1 MGIDETPMLINQEV
15 KGQLAKL
22 LATENLTIEH
32 RKVTTAYFDVEKRI
46 LCLPIWK
53 SASNTVYDLLVGHEV
68 GHALFT
74 PADELN
80 GANRSFVNVL
90 EDARIERM
98 MKVKYPGLRNTFFKG
113 YQELWND
120 GFFGVSDGDIEKLS
134 LIDRMNLF
142 FKGNSSI
149 LFDSEE
155 QVWVDRAA
163 TTKTF
168 QDVLDLAREMMDR
181 AEQKDQEKV
190 DETEVPEMPFNG
202 EKDSDGE
209 YDVSNGQKSS
219 EEGQEGKGGKGR
231 PDLGEDE
238 TDFDDGFENEGLDYD
253 TMTTGEIGGG
263 KNLGVNFPE
272 EIVKETECITEEALA
287 ESIET
292 LVDEDSREWVYLSL
306 PKIKDINKV
315 IIDNKTIQEDL
326 IQHFDDEYTRF
337 EFKKNDYYDEGY
349 QKRYIEEK
357 KQAIDFAK
365 DHYLKFKKSTGKT
378 VNYLLKQ
385 FEMKKSADQYKR
397 QATSKTGVINTQSLY
412 KYKLTD
418 DIFKKIT
425 VVPDGKN
432 HGLVMF
438 LDWSGS
444 MSQCLLDTLKQ
455 TYNLVWFC
463 KKANIPFRVYGFQ
476 SGYHSTY
483 RYGSYLHE
491 GFDHQENQLAVGD
504 DFRLLEFL
512 SSRQNNRSLES
523 SMKALYLQVF
533 SMNNYNIKG
542 CEKYGLGGTPL
553 AEAIYCAKTI
563 VAQMKTQEKVQKV
576 NVVCLTDGEAN
587 PMNYTRRHE
596 YDDRLC
602 SRNIC
607 SSSHVF
613 VLRDKATGYQKRIN
627 GSPYLTTKEIVS
639 YMRSITDYN
648 WIGIRLCSKGEVN
661 RVIRNLTE
669 NYEDIQTYDKQWKKE
684 KFISIIDNAGFNE
697 AFYMPD
703 RSNGSDSDELE
714 VKQKGV
720 EATRAELNR
729 AFKKHMSSKM
739 QNKTILNR
747 FIAQIA

>member
-32 RKVTTAYFDVEKRI
+32 RKVSTAYFDVEKRI

-80 GANRSFVNVL
+80 DAPRAFVNVL

-120 GFFGVSDGDIEKLS
+120 GFFGVSDGDIEQLS
-134 LIDRMNLF
+134 LIDRINLF
-142 FKGNSSI
+142 FKGNASI
-149 LFDSEE
+149 EFEPSE
-155 QVWVDRAA
+155 QVYVDRAA
-163 TTKTF
+163 VTKTF
-168 QDVLDLAREMMDR
+168 KDVLELARDMMDR
-181 AEQKDQEKV
+181 AEQKDQEN
-190 DETEVPEMPFNG
+190 EEITPPEIPFNG
-202 EKDSDGE
+202 EKDLDGE
-209 YDVSNGQKSS
+209 YELGEKQSVPAGQG
-219 EEGQEGKGGKGR
+219 EEGEGGKGR
-231 PDLGEDE
+231 PDLGEDD
-238 TDFDDGFENEGLDYD
+238 TSFDDEFEDEGLDYD
-253 TMTTGEIGGG
+253 TGVVGGG
-263 KNLGVNFPE
+263 TKLETEF
-272 EIVKETECITEEALA
+272 KETQCVTDEALA

-292 LVDEDSREWVYLSL
+292 LVDEDSREWVYLTM
-306 PKIKDINKV
+306 PKIKDLNTIV
-315 IIDNKTIQEDL
+315 IDNKKIREDL
-326 IQHFDDEYTRF
+326 EKHFEDEYAKVADPTMENSDWRQF
-337 EFKKNDYYDEGY
+337 QVKEQRDAIENGRRHY
-349 QKRYIEEK
+349 QT
-357 KQAIDFAK
+357 
-365 DHYLKFKKSTGKT
+365 FKKSTGKT

-412 KYKLTD
+412 KYKLTE

-425 VVPDGKN
+425 VIPDGKN

-476 SGYHSTY
+476 SGYHNSY
-483 RYGSYLHE
+483 RYGSGLHE
-491 GFDHQENQLAVGD
+491 GIEHKANQLAIGD

-512 SSRQNNRSLES
+512 SSRQNNRSLEA
-523 SMKALYLQVF
+523 SMKILYLQVF
-533 SMNNYNIKG
+533 AMNNYNIKANQP
-542 CEKYGLGGTPL
+542 YGLGGTPL

-563 VAQMKTQEKVQKV
+563 VAQMRAQEKVQKV

-587 PMNYTRRHE
+587 PMNYTAESEHFEELRQ
-596 YDDRLC
+596 
-602 SRNIC
+602 RNIC
-607 SSSHVF
+607 SGSQVF
-613 VLRDKATGYQKRIN
+613 VLRDKSTGYQKRLN

-648 WIGIRLCSKGEVN
+648 WIGIRLCSKSELN
-661 RVIRNLTE
+661 RVIRNFTE
-669 NYEDIQTYDKQWKKE
+669 NYEDVQKYDKQWRKE
-684 KFISIIDNAGFNE
+684 KFISIKDDAGFTE
-697 AFYMPD
+697 AFFMPD
-703 RSNGSDSDELE
+703 RNNGSDSDELE
-714 VKQKGV
+714 IKQKGV

-739 QNKTILNR
+739 QNKTILNK
-747 FIAQIA
+747 FIEQIA

>member
-32 RKVTTAYFDVEKRI
+32 RKVSTAYFDVEKRI

-80 GANRSFVNVL
+80 GADRSFVNVL

-120 GFFGVSDGDIEKLS
+120 GFFGVSDGDIDQLS
-134 LIDRMNLF
+134 LIDRINLF
-142 FKGNSSI
+142 FKGNASI
-149 LFDSEE
+149 EFEPSE
-155 QVWVDRAA
+155 QVYVDRAA
-163 TTKTF
+163 VTKTF
-168 QDVLDLAREMMDR
+168 KDVLELARDMMDR
-181 AEQKDQEKV
+181 AEQKDQES
-190 DETEVPEMPFNG
+190 EEITPPEIPFNG
-202 EKDSDGE
+202 EKDLDGE
-209 YDVSNGQKSS
+209 YELGEKQSVPAGQ
-219 EEGQEGKGGKGR
+219 EEGEDGEGGKGR
-231 PDLGEDE
+231 PDLGEDD
-238 TDFDDGFENEGLDYD
+238 TDFEDGYEDEGLDYD
-253 TMTTGEIGGG
+253 TGVVGGG
-263 KNLGVNFPE
+263 TKLETEFR
-272 EIVKETECITEEALA
+272 ETECVTDEALA

-292 LVDEDSREWVYLSL
+292 LVDEDSREWVYLTM
-306 PKIKDINKV
+306 PKIKDLNTIV
-315 IIDNKTIQEDL
+315 IDNKKIREDL
-326 IQHFDDEYTRF
+326 EKHFEEEYAKVADPTMENSDWRQF
-337 EFKKNDYYDEGY
+337 QVKEQRDAIENGRRHY
-349 QKRYIEEK
+349 QT
-357 KQAIDFAK
+357 
-365 DHYLKFKKSTGKT
+365 FKKSTGKT

-412 KYKLTD
+412 KYKLTE

-425 VVPDGKN
+425 VIPDGKN

-476 SGYHSTY
+476 SGYHNSY
-483 RYGSYLHE
+483 RYGSGLHE
-491 GFDHQENQLAVGD
+491 GIEHKANQLAIGD

-512 SSRQNNRSLES
+512 SSRQNNRSLEA
-523 SMKALYLQVF
+523 SMKILYLQVYA
-533 SMNNYNIKG
+533 MNNYNIKANQP
-542 CEKYGLGGTPL
+542 YGLGGTPL

-563 VAQMKTQEKVQKV
+563 VAQMKAQEKVQKV

-587 PMNYTRRHE
+587 PMNYTAESEHFEELRQ
-596 YDDRLC
+596 
-602 SRNIC
+602 RNIC
-607 SSSHVF
+607 SGSHVF
-613 VLRDKATGYQKRIN
+613 VLRDKATGYQKRLN
-627 GSPYLTTKEIVS
+627 GSPYQTTKEIVS

-648 WIGIRLCSKGEVN
+648 WIGIRLCSKSELN
-661 RVIRNLTE
+661 RVVRNFTE
-669 NYEDIQTYDKQWKKE
+669 NYEDVQKYDKQWRKE
-684 KFISIIDNAGFNE
+684 KFISIKDDAGFTE
-697 AFYMPD
+697 AFFMPD
-703 RSNGSDSDELE
+703 RTNGSDSDELE
-714 VKQKGV
+714 IKQKGV

-739 QNKTILNR
+739 QNKTILNK
-747 FIAQIA
+747 FIEQIA

>member
-74 PADELN
+74 PADKLN
-80 GANRSFVNVL
+80 GADRSFVNVL

-120 GFFGVSDGDIEKLS
+120 GFFGVSDDDIEQLS

-142 FKGNSSI
+142 FKGNSS
-149 LFDSEE
+149 LDFDSEE

-190 DETEVPEMPFNG
+190 DETEVPEIPFNG
-202 EKDSDGE
+202 EKDGDGE
-209 YDVSNGQKSS
+209 YELGEKQPAPKGQGEDGDSQGS
-219 EEGQEGKGGKGR
+219 
-231 PDLGEDE
+231 PDRREDE
-238 TDFDDGFENEGLDYD
+238 TDFDDDYEDEGLDYD
-253 TMTTGEIGGG
+253 TQTTGEQIGGG
-263 KNLGVNFPE
+263 TTLGTDFTT
-272 EIVKETECITEEALA
+272 VKETECVTEEALA

-315 IIDNKTIQEDL
+315 IIGHKKIQEDL
-326 IQHFDDEYTRF
+326 IQHFDDEYNKDLNPTENSDWRQHQIK
-337 EFKKNDYYDEGY
+337 E
-349 QKRYIEEK
+349 QKA
-357 KQAIDFAK
+357 AIDFSK

-412 KYKLTD
+412 KYKLTE

-425 VVPDGKN
+425 VIPDGKN

-476 SGYHSTY
+476 SGYHSSY
-483 RYGSYLHE
+483 RFGSYLHE
-491 GFDHQENQLAVGD
+491 GFEHQEHQLAVGD

-523 SMKALYLQVF
+523 SMKALYMQVF

-563 VAQMKTQEKVQKV
+563 VAQMKAQEKVQKV

-587 PMNYTRRHE
+587 PMNYTTRQSWDE
-596 YDDRLC
+596 DDDRLR
-602 SRNIC
+602 SRNVC

-613 VLRDKATGYQKRIN
+613 VLRDKATGYQKRLN

-648 WIGIRLCSKGEVN
+648 WIGIRLCSKSEVN
-661 RVIRNLTE
+661 RVIRNITD
-669 NYEDIQTYDKQWKKE
+669 NFDDIQKYDKLWKKE
-684 KFISIIDNAGFNE
+684 KFISIVDDAGFNE
-697 AFYMPD
+697 AFFMPD
-703 RSNGSDSDELE
+703 RNNGSDSEELE
-714 VKQKGV
+714 IKQKGV

>member
-74 PADELN
+74 PADKLN
-80 GANRSFVNVL
+80 GADRSFVNVL

-120 GFFGVSDGDIEKLS
+120 GFFGVSDDDIEQLS

-142 FKGNSSI
+142 FKGNSS
-149 LFDSEE
+149 LDFDSEE

-168 QDVLDLAREMMDR
+168 QDVLDLARDMMDR

-190 DETEVPEMPFNG
+190 DETELPEIPFNG
-202 EKDSDGE
+202 EKNGDGE
-209 YDVSNGQKSS
+209 Y
-219 EEGQEGKGGKGR
+219 E
-231 PDLGEDE
+231 LGEKQPAPKGQGEDGDSQGSPDRREDE
-238 TDFDDGFENEGLDYD
+238 IDFDDDYEDEGLDYD
-253 TMTTGEIGGG
+253 TQTTGEQIGGG
-263 KNLGVNFPE
+263 TTLGTDFTT
-272 EIVKETECITEEALA
+272 VKETECVTEEALA
-287 ESIET
+287 ESIES

-315 IIDNKTIQEDL
+315 IIGHKKIQEDL
-326 IQHFDDEYTRF
+326 IQHFDDEYNKDLDPTENSDWRQHQIK
-337 EFKKNDYYDEGY
+337 E
-349 QKRYIEEK
+349 QKA
-357 KQAIDFAK
+357 AIDFSK

-412 KYKLTD
+412 KYKLTE

-425 VVPDGKN
+425 VIPDGKN

-476 SGYHSTY
+476 SGYHSSY
-483 RYGSYLHE
+483 RFGSYLHE
-491 GFDHQENQLAVGD
+491 GFEHQEHQLAVGD

-523 SMKALYLQVF
+523 SMKALYMQVF

-563 VAQMKTQEKVQKV
+563 VAQMKAQEKVQKV

-587 PMNYTRRHE
+587 PMNYTTRQSWDE
-596 YDDRLC
+596 DDDRLR
-602 SRNIC
+602 SRNVC

-613 VLRDKATGYQKRIN
+613 VLRDKATGYQKRLN

-648 WIGIRLCSKGEVN
+648 WIGIRLCSKSEVN
-661 RVIRNLTE
+661 RVIRNITD
-669 NYEDIQTYDKQWKKE
+669 NFDDIQKYDKLWKKE
-684 KFISIIDNAGFNE
+684 KFISIVDDAGFNE
-697 AFYMPD
+697 AFFMPD
-703 RSNGSDSDELE
+703 RNNGSDSEELE
-714 VKQKGV
+714 IKQKGV

>member
-1 MGIDETPMLINQEV
+1 MLINQEV

-74 PADELN
+74 PADKLN
-80 GANRSFVNVL
+80 GADRSFVNVL

-120 GFFGVSDGDIEKLS
+120 GFFGVSDDDIEQLS

-142 FKGNSSI
+142 FKGNSS
-149 LFDSEE
+149 LDFDSEE

-168 QDVLDLAREMMDR
+168 QDVLDLARDMMDR

-190 DETEVPEMPFNG
+190 DETELPEIPFNG
-202 EKDSDGE
+202 EKDGDGE
-209 YDVSNGQKSS
+209 YELGEKQPAPKGQGEDGDSQGS
-219 EEGQEGKGGKGR
+219 
-231 PDLGEDE
+231 PDRREDE
-238 TDFDDGFENEGLDYD
+238 TDFDDDYEDEGLDYD
-253 TMTTGEIGGG
+253 TQTTGEQIGGG
-263 KNLGVNFPE
+263 TTLGTDFTT
-272 EIVKETECITEEALA
+272 VKETECVTEEALA

-315 IIDNKTIQEDL
+315 IIGHKKIQEDL
-326 IQHFDDEYTRF
+326 IQHFDDEYNKDLDPTENSDWRQHQIK
-337 EFKKNDYYDEGY
+337 E
-349 QKRYIEEK
+349 QKA
-357 KQAIDFAK
+357 AIDFSK

-412 KYKLTD
+412 KYKLTE

-425 VVPDGKN
+425 VIPDGKN

-476 SGYHSTY
+476 SGYHSSY
-483 RYGSYLHE
+483 RFGSYLHE
-491 GFDHQENQLAVGD
+491 GFEHQEHQLAVGD

-523 SMKALYLQVF
+523 SMKALYMQVF

-542 CEKYGLGGTPL
+542 CEQYGLGGTPL

-563 VAQMKTQEKVQKV
+563 VAQMKAQEKVQKV

-587 PMNYTRRHE
+587 PMNYTTRQSWDE
-596 YDDRLC
+596 DDDRLR
-602 SRNIC
+602 SRNVC

-613 VLRDKATGYQKRIN
+613 VLRDKATGYQKRLN

-648 WIGIRLCSKGEVN
+648 WIGIRLCSKSEVN
-661 RVIRNLTE
+661 RVIRNITD
-669 NYEDIQTYDKQWKKE
+669 NFDDIQKYDKLWKKE
-684 KFISIIDNAGFNE
+684 KFISIVDDAGFNE
-697 AFYMPD
+697 AFFMPD
-703 RSNGSDSDELE
+703 RNNGSDSEELE
-714 VKQKGV
+714 IKQKGV

>member
-80 GANRSFVNVL
+80 GADRSFVNVL

-120 GFFGVSDGDIEKLS
+120 GFFGVSDDDIEQLS

-142 FKGNSSI
+142 FKGNSS
-149 LFDSEE
+149 LDFDSEE

-168 QDVLDLAREMMDR
+168 QDVLDLARDMMDR

-190 DETEVPEMPFNG
+190 DETELPEIPFNG
-202 EKDSDGE
+202 EKDGDGE
-209 YDVSNGQKSS
+209 Y
-219 EEGQEGKGGKGR
+219 E
-231 PDLGEDE
+231 LGEKQPAPKGQGEDGDSQGSPDRREDE
-238 TDFDDGFENEGLDYD
+238 IDFDDDYEDEGLDYD
-253 TMTTGEIGGG
+253 TQTTGEQIGGG
-263 KNLGVNFPE
+263 TTLGTDFTT
-272 EIVKETECITEEALA
+272 VKETECVTEEALA

-315 IIDNKTIQEDL
+315 IIGHKKIQEDL
-326 IQHFDDEYTRF
+326 IQHFDDEYNKDLDPTENSDWRQHQIK
-337 EFKKNDYYDEGY
+337 E
-349 QKRYIEEK
+349 QKA
-357 KQAIDFAK
+357 AIDFSK

-412 KYKLTD
+412 KYKLTE

-425 VVPDGKN
+425 VIPDGKN

-476 SGYHSTY
+476 SGYHSSY
-483 RYGSYLHE
+483 RFGSYLHE
-491 GFDHQENQLAVGD
+491 GFEHQEHQLAVGD

-523 SMKALYLQVF
+523 SMKALYMQVF

-563 VAQMKTQEKVQKV
+563 VAQMKAQEKVQKV

-587 PMNYTRRHE
+587 PMNYTTRQSWDE
-596 YDDRLC
+596 DDDRLR
-602 SRNIC
+602 SRNVC
-607 SSSHVF
+607 GSSHVF
-613 VLRDKATGYQKRIN
+613 VLRDKATGYQKRLN

-648 WIGIRLCSKGEVN
+648 WIGIRLCSKSEVN
-661 RVIRNLTE
+661 RVIRNITD
-669 NYEDIQTYDKQWKKE
+669 NFDDIQKYDKLWKKE
-684 KFISIIDNAGFNE
+684 KFISIVDDAGFNE
-697 AFYMPD
+697 AFFMPD
-703 RSNGSDSDELE
+703 RNNGSDSEELE
-714 VKQKGV
+714 IKQKGV

>member
-74 PADELN
+74 PADKLN
-80 GANRSFVNVL
+80 GADRSFVNVL

-120 GFFGVSDGDIEKLS
+120 GFFGVSDDDIEQLS

-142 FKGNSSI
+142 FKGNSS
-149 LFDSEE
+149 LDFDSEE

-168 QDVLDLAREMMDR
+168 QDVLDLARDMMDR

-190 DETEVPEMPFNG
+190 DETELPEIPFNG
-202 EKDSDGE
+202 EKDGDGE
-209 YDVSNGQKSS
+209 YELGEKQPAPKG
-219 EEGQEGKGGKGR
+219 EGEDGDSQGR
-231 PDLGEDE
+231 PDRGEDE
-238 TDFDDGFENEGLDYD
+238 TDFDDDYEDEGLDYD
-253 TMTTGEIGGG
+253 TQTTGEQIGGG
-263 KNLGVNFPE
+263 TNLGTDFTT
-272 EIVKETECITEEALA
+272 VKETECVTEEALA

-315 IIDNKTIQEDL
+315 IIGHKKIQEDL
-326 IQHFDDEYTRF
+326 IQHFDYEYNKDLDPTENSDWRQHQIK
-337 EFKKNDYYDEGY
+337 E
-349 QKRYIEEK
+349 QRA
-357 KQAIDFAK
+357 AIDFSK

-412 KYKLTD
+412 KYKLTE

-425 VVPDGKN
+425 VIPDGKN

-476 SGYHSTY
+476 SGYHSSY
-483 RYGSYLHE
+483 RFGSYLHE
-491 GFDHQENQLAVGD
+491 GFEHQEHQLAVGD

-523 SMKALYLQVF
+523 SMKALYMQVF

-563 VAQMKTQEKVQKV
+563 VAQMKAQEKVQKV

-587 PMNYTRRHE
+587 PMNYTTRQSWDDD
-596 YDDRLC
+596 DDRLR
-602 SRNIC
+602 SRNVC

-613 VLRDKATGYQKRIN
+613 VLRDKATGYQKRLN

-648 WIGIRLCSKGEVN
+648 WIGIRLCSKSEVN
-661 RVIRNLTE
+661 RVIRNITD
-669 NYEDIQTYDKQWKKE
+669 NFDDIQKYDKLWKKE
-684 KFISIIDNAGFNE
+684 KFISIVDDAGFNE
-697 AFYMPD
+697 AFFMPD
-703 RSNGSDSDELE
+703 RNNGSDSEELE
-714 VKQKGV
+714 IKQKGV

>member
-32 RKVTTAYFDVEKRI
+32 RKVSTAYFDVEKRI

-80 GANRSFVNVL
+80 GADRSFVNVL

-120 GFFGVSDGDIEKLS
+120 GFFGVSDGDIEQLS
-134 LIDRMNLF
+134 LIDRINLF
-142 FKGNSSI
+142 FKGNASI
-149 LFDSEE
+149 EFEPSE
-155 QVWVDRAA
+155 QVYVDRAA
-163 TTKTF
+163 VTKTF
-168 QDVLDLAREMMDR
+168 KDVLELARDMMDR
-181 AEQKDQEKV
+181 AEQKDQES
-190 DETEVPEMPFNG
+190 EEITPPEIPFNG
-202 EKDSDGE
+202 EKDLDGE
-209 YDVSNGQKSS
+209 YELGEKQSVPAGQ
-219 EEGQEGKGGKGR
+219 EEGEDGEGGKGR
-231 PDLGEDE
+231 PDLGEDD
-238 TDFDDGFENEGLDYD
+238 TDFEDGYEDEGLDYD
-253 TMTTGEIGGG
+253 TGVVGGG
-263 KNLGVNFPE
+263 TKLETEF
-272 EIVKETECITEEALA
+272 KETQCVTDEALA

-292 LVDEDSREWVYLSL
+292 LVDEDSREWVYLTM
-306 PKIKDINKV
+306 PKIKDLNTIV
-315 IIDNKTIQEDL
+315 IDNKKIREDL
-326 IQHFDDEYTRF
+326 EKHFEEEYAKVADPTMENSDWRQF
-337 EFKKNDYYDEGY
+337 QVKEQRDAIENGRRHY
-349 QKRYIEEK
+349 QT
-357 KQAIDFAK
+357 
-365 DHYLKFKKSTGKT
+365 FKKSTGKT

-412 KYKLTD
+412 KYKLTE

-425 VVPDGKN
+425 VIPDGKN

-476 SGYHSTY
+476 SGYHNSY
-483 RYGSYLHE
+483 RYGSGLHE
-491 GFDHQENQLAVGD
+491 GIEHKANQLAIGD

-512 SSRQNNRSLES
+512 SSRQNNRSLEA
-523 SMKALYLQVF
+523 SMKILYLQVYA
-533 SMNNYNIKG
+533 MNNYNIKANQP
-542 CEKYGLGGTPL
+542 YGLGGTPL

-563 VAQMKTQEKVQKV
+563 VAQMKAQEKVQKV

-587 PMNYTRRHE
+587 PMNYTAESEHFEELRQ
-596 YDDRLC
+596 
-602 SRNIC
+602 RNIC
-607 SSSHVF
+607 SGSHVF
-613 VLRDKATGYQKRIN
+613 VLRDKATGYQKRLN
-627 GSPYLTTKEIVS
+627 GSPYQTTKEIVS

-648 WIGIRLCSKGEVN
+648 WIGIRLCSKSELN
-661 RVIRNLTE
+661 RVVRNFTE
-669 NYEDIQTYDKQWKKE
+669 NYEDVQKYDKQWRKE
-684 KFISIIDNAGFNE
+684 KFISIKDDAGFTE
-697 AFYMPD
+697 AFFMPD
-703 RSNGSDSDELE
+703 RTNGSDSDELE
-714 VKQKGV
+714 IKQKGV

-739 QNKTILNR
+739 QNKTILNK
-747 FIAQIA
+747 FIEQIA

>member
-74 PADELN
+74 PADKLN
-80 GANRSFVNVL
+80 GADRSFVNVL

-120 GFFGVSDGDIEKLS
+120 GFFGVSDDDIEQLS

-142 FKGNSSI
+142 FKGNSS
-149 LFDSEE
+149 LDFDSEE

-168 QDVLDLAREMMDR
+168 QDVLDLARDMMDR

-190 DETEVPEMPFNG
+190 DETELPEIPFNG
-202 EKDSDGE
+202 EKDGDGE
-209 YDVSNGQKSS
+209 YELGEKQPAPKGQGEDGDSQGS
-219 EEGQEGKGGKGR
+219 
-231 PDLGEDE
+231 PDRREDE
-238 TDFDDGFENEGLDYD
+238 TDFDDDYEDEGLDYD
-253 TMTTGEIGGG
+253 TQTTGEQIGGG
-263 KNLGVNFPE
+263 TTLGTDFTT
-272 EIVKETECITEEALA
+272 VKETECVTEEALA

-315 IIDNKTIQEDL
+315 IIGHKKIQEDL
-326 IQHFDDEYTRF
+326 IQHFDDEYNKDLDPTENSDWRQHQIK
-337 EFKKNDYYDEGY
+337 E
-349 QKRYIEEK
+349 QKA
-357 KQAIDFAK
+357 AIDFSK

-412 KYKLTD
+412 KYKLTE

-425 VVPDGKN
+425 VIPDGKN

-476 SGYHSTY
+476 SGYHSSY
-483 RYGSYLHE
+483 RFGSYLHE
-491 GFDHQENQLAVGD
+491 GFEHQEHQLAVGD

-523 SMKALYLQVF
+523 SMKALYMQVF

-542 CEKYGLGGTPL
+542 CEQYGLGGTPL

-563 VAQMKTQEKVQKV
+563 VAQMKAQEKVQKV

-587 PMNYTRRHE
+587 PMNYTTRQSWDE
-596 YDDRLC
+596 DDDRLR
-602 SRNIC
+602 SRNVC

-613 VLRDKATGYQKRIN
+613 VLRDKATGYQKRLN

-648 WIGIRLCSKGEVN
+648 WIGIRLCSKSEVN
-661 RVIRNLTE
+661 RVIRNITD
-669 NYEDIQTYDKQWKKE
+669 NFDDIQKYDKLWKKE
-684 KFISIIDNAGFNE
+684 KFISIVDDAGFNE
-697 AFYMPD
+697 AFFMPD
-703 RSNGSDSDELE
+703 RNNGSDSEELE
-714 VKQKGV
+714 IKQKGV

>member
-32 RKVTTAYFDVEKRI
+32 RKVSTAYFDVEKRI

-80 GANRSFVNVL
+80 GADRSFVNVL

-120 GFFGVSDGDIEKLS
+120 GFFGVSDGDIEQLS
-134 LIDRMNLF
+134 LIDRINLF
-142 FKGNSSI
+142 FKGNASI
-149 LFDSEE
+149 EFEPSE
-155 QVWVDRAA
+155 QVYVDRAA
-163 TTKTF
+163 VTKTF
-168 QDVLDLAREMMDR
+168 KDVLELARDMMDR
-181 AEQKDQEKV
+181 AEQKDQES
-190 DETEVPEMPFNG
+190 EEITPPEIPFNG
-202 EKDSDGE
+202 EKDLDGE
-209 YDVSNGQKSS
+209 YELGEKQSVPAGQ
-219 EEGQEGKGGKGR
+219 EEGEDGEGGKGR
-231 PDLGEDE
+231 PDLGEDD
-238 TDFDDGFENEGLDYD
+238 TDFEDGYEDEGLDYD
-253 TMTTGEIGGG
+253 TGVVGGG
-263 KNLGVNFPE
+263 TKLETEF
-272 EIVKETECITEEALA
+272 KETQCVTDEALA

-292 LVDEDSREWVYLSL
+292 LVDEDSREWVYLTM
-306 PKIKDINKV
+306 PKIKDLNTIV
-315 IIDNKTIQEDL
+315 IDNKKIREDL
-326 IQHFDDEYTRF
+326 EKHFEEEYAKVADPTMENSDWRQF
-337 EFKKNDYYDEGY
+337 QVKEQRDAIENGRRHY
-349 QKRYIEEK
+349 QT
-357 KQAIDFAK
+357 
-365 DHYLKFKKSTGKT
+365 FKKSTGKT

-412 KYKLTD
+412 KYKLTE

-425 VVPDGKN
+425 VIPDGKN

-476 SGYHSTY
+476 SGYHNSY
-483 RYGSYLHE
+483 RYGSGLHE
-491 GFDHQENQLAVGD
+491 GIEHKANQLAIGD

-512 SSRQNNRSLES
+512 SSRQNNRSLEA
-523 SMKALYLQVF
+523 SMKILYLQVYA
-533 SMNNYNIKG
+533 MNNYNIKANQP
-542 CEKYGLGGTPL
+542 YGLGGTPL

-563 VAQMKTQEKVQKV
+563 VAQMKAQEKVQKV

-587 PMNYTRRHE
+587 PMNYTAESEHFEELRQ
-596 YDDRLC
+596 
-602 SRNIC
+602 RNIC
-607 SSSHVF
+607 SGSHVF
-613 VLRDKATGYQKRIN
+613 VLRDKATGYQKRLN
-627 GSPYLTTKEIVS
+627 GSPYQTTKEIVS

-648 WIGIRLCSKGEVN
+648 WIGIRLCSKSELN
-661 RVIRNLTE
+661 RVVRNFTE
-669 NYEDIQTYDKQWKKE
+669 NYEDIQKYDKQWRKE
-684 KFISIIDNAGFNE
+684 KFISIKDDAGFTE
-697 AFYMPD
+697 AFFMPD
-703 RSNGSDSDELE
+703 RTNGSDSDELE
-714 VKQKGV
+714 IKQKGV

-739 QNKTILNR
+739 QNKTILNK
-747 FIAQIA
+747 FIEQIA

>member
-74 PADELN
+74 PADKLN
-80 GANRSFVNVL
+80 GADRSFVNVL

-120 GFFGVSDGDIEKLS
+120 GFFGVSDDDIEQLS

-142 FKGNSSI
+142 FKGNSS
-149 LFDSEE
+149 LDFDSEE

-168 QDVLDLAREMMDR
+168 QDVLDLARDMMDR

-190 DETEVPEMPFNG
+190 DETELPEIPFNG
-202 EKDSDGE
+202 EKDGDGE
-209 YDVSNGQKSS
+209 Y
-219 EEGQEGKGGKGR
+219 E
-231 PDLGEDE
+231 LGEKQPAPKGQGEDGDSQGSPDRREDE
-238 TDFDDGFENEGLDYD
+238 IDFDDDYEDEGLDYD
-253 TMTTGEIGGG
+253 TQTTGEQIGGG
-263 KNLGVNFPE
+263 TTLGTDFTT
-272 EIVKETECITEEALA
+272 VKETECVTEEALA
-287 ESIET
+287 ESIES

-315 IIDNKTIQEDL
+315 IVGHKKIQEDL
-326 IQHFDDEYTRF
+326 IQHFDDEYNKDLDPTENSDWRQHQIK
-337 EFKKNDYYDEGY
+337 E
-349 QKRYIEEK
+349 QKA
-357 KQAIDFAK
+357 AIDFSK

-412 KYKLTD
+412 KYKLTE

-425 VVPDGKN
+425 VIPDGKN

-476 SGYHSTY
+476 SGYHSSY
-483 RYGSYLHE
+483 RFGSYLHE
-491 GFDHQENQLAVGD
+491 GFEHQEHQLAVGD

-523 SMKALYLQVF
+523 SMKALYMQVF

-563 VAQMKTQEKVQKV
+563 VAQMKAQEKVQKV

-587 PMNYTRRHE
+587 PMNYTTRQSWDE
-596 YDDRLC
+596 DDDRLR
-602 SRNIC
+602 SRNVC
-607 SSSHVF
+607 GSSHVF
-613 VLRDKATGYQKRIN
+613 VLRDKATGYQKRLN

-648 WIGIRLCSKGEVN
+648 WIGIRLCSKSEVN
-661 RVIRNLTE
+661 RVIRNITD
-669 NYEDIQTYDKQWKKE
+669 NFDDIQKYDKLWKKE
-684 KFISIIDNAGFNE
+684 KFISIVDDAGFNE
-697 AFYMPD
+697 AFFMPD
-703 RSNGSDSDELE
+703 RNNGSDSEELE
-714 VKQKGV
+714 IKQKGV

>member
-80 GANRSFVNVL
+80 DAPRAFVNVL

-98 MKVKYPGLRNTFFKG
+98 MKLKYPGLRNTFFKG
-113 YQELWND
+113 YKELWND
-120 GFFGVSDGDIEKLS
+120 GFFGVSDDDIEKLS
-134 LIDRMNLF
+134 LIDRINLF
-142 FKGNSSI
+142 FKGNSTI
-149 LFDSEE
+149 DFDSDE
-155 QVWVDRAA
+155 QVYVDRAA
-163 TTKTF
+163 VTKTF

-181 AEQKDQEKV
+181 AEEKDQEKI
-190 DETEVPEMPFNG
+190 DETEVPEIPFNG
-202 EKDSDGE
+202 EKDGDGE
-209 YDVSNGQKSS
+209 YELGQKQPAPAGQG
-219 EEGQEGKGGKGR
+219 EEGEGEKGQGR
-231 PDLGEDE
+231 PDLGEDD
-238 TDFDDGFENEGLDYD
+238 TDFDDEFEDEGLDYD
-253 TMTTGEIGGG
+253 TGVVGGG
-263 KNLGVNFPE
+263 TNLETEFR
-272 EIVKETECITEEALA
+272 ETECVTDEALA

-292 LVDEDSREWVYLSL
+292 LVDEDSREWVYLTM
-306 PKIKDINKV
+306 PKITNIDKL
-315 IIDNKTIQEDL
+315 IIDNKKIREDL
-326 IQHFDDEYTRF
+326 EKHFDDEYAKELDPSENSDWRQ
-337 EFKKNDYYDEGY
+337 Y
-349 QKRYIEEK
+349 QIKEQK
-357 KQAIDFAK
+357 DAIDTGRR
-365 DHYLKFKKSTGKT
+365 HYQTFKKSTGKT

-412 KYKLTD
+412 KYKLTE

-425 VVPDGKN
+425 VIPDGKN

-476 SGYHSTY
+476 SGYHNSY
-483 RYGSYLHE
+483 RYGSGLHE
-491 GFDHQENQLAVGD
+491 GIEHKANQLAIGD

-512 SSRQNNRSLES
+512 SSRQNNRSLEA
-523 SMKALYLQVF
+523 SMKILYLQVF
-533 SMNNYNIKG
+533 AMNNYNIKANQP
-542 CEKYGLGGTPL
+542 YGLGGTPL

-563 VAQMKTQEKVQKV
+563 VAQMRAQEKVQKV

-587 PMNYTRRHE
+587 PMNYTAESEHFEELRQ
-596 YDDRLC
+596 
-602 SRNIC
+602 RNIC
-607 SSSHVF
+607 SGSQVF
-613 VLRDKATGYQKRIN
+613 VLRDKSTGYQKRLN

-648 WIGIRLCSKGEVN
+648 WIGIRLCSKSELN
-661 RVIRNLTE
+661 RVVRNLCE
-669 NYEDIQTYDKQWKKE
+669 NYEDLQKFDKQWRKE
-684 KFISIIDNAGFNE
+684 KFISIKDDAGFTE
-697 AFYMPD
+697 AFFMPD
-703 RSNGSDSDELE
+703 RNNGSDNEELE
-714 VKQKGV
+714 IKQKGV

-739 QNKTILNR
+739 QNKTILNK

>member
-74 PADELN
+74 PADKLN
-80 GANRSFVNVL
+80 GADRSFVNVL

-120 GFFGVSDGDIEKLS
+120 GFFGVSDDDIEQLS

-142 FKGNSSI
+142 FKGNSS
-149 LFDSEE
+149 LDFDSEE

-168 QDVLDLAREMMDR
+168 QDVLDLARDMMDR

-190 DETEVPEMPFNG
+190 DETELPEIPFNG
-202 EKDSDGE
+202 EKDGDGE
-209 YDVSNGQKSS
+209 YELGEKQPAPKGQGEDGDSQGS
-219 EEGQEGKGGKGR
+219 
-231 PDLGEDE
+231 PDRREDE
-238 TDFDDGFENEGLDYD
+238 TDFDDDYEDEGLDYD
-253 TMTTGEIGGG
+253 TQTTGEQIGGG
-263 KNLGVNFPE
+263 TTLGTDFTT
-272 EIVKETECITEEALA
+272 VKETECVTEEALA

-315 IIDNKTIQEDL
+315 IIGHKKIQEDL
-326 IQHFDDEYTRF
+326 IQHFDDEYNKDLDTTENSDWRQHQIK
-337 EFKKNDYYDEGY
+337 E
-349 QKRYIEEK
+349 QKA
-357 KQAIDFAK
+357 AIDFSK

-412 KYKLTD
+412 KYKLTE

-425 VVPDGKN
+425 VIPDGKN

-476 SGYHSTY
+476 SGYHSSY
-483 RYGSYLHE
+483 RFGSYLHE
-491 GFDHQENQLAVGD
+491 GFEHQEHQLAVGD

-523 SMKALYLQVF
+523 SMKALYMQVF

-563 VAQMKTQEKVQKV
+563 VAQMKAQEKVQKV

-587 PMNYTRRHE
+587 PMNYTTRQSWDE
-596 YDDRLC
+596 DDDRLR
-602 SRNIC
+602 SRNVC

-613 VLRDKATGYQKRIN
+613 VLRDKATGYQKRLN

-648 WIGIRLCSKGEVN
+648 WIGIRLCSKSEVN
-661 RVIRNLTE
+661 RVIRNITD
-669 NYEDIQTYDKQWKKE
+669 NFDDIQKYDKLWKKE
-684 KFISIIDNAGFNE
+684 KFISIVDDAGFNE
-697 AFYMPD
+697 AFFMPD
-703 RSNGSDSDELE
+703 RNNGSDSEELE
-714 VKQKGV
+714 IKQKGV

>member
-74 PADELN
+74 PADKLN
-80 GANRSFVNVL
+80 GADRSFVNVL

-120 GFFGVSDGDIEKLS
+120 GFFGVSDGDIEQLS

-142 FKGNSSI
+142 FKGNSS
-149 LFDSEE
+149 LDFDSEE

-168 QDVLDLAREMMDR
+168 QDVLDLARDMMDR

-190 DETEVPEMPFNG
+190 DETELPEIPFNG
-202 EKDSDGE
+202 EKDGDGE
-209 YDVSNGQKSS
+209 YELGEKQPAPKGQGEDGDSQGS
-219 EEGQEGKGGKGR
+219 
-231 PDLGEDE
+231 PDRREDE
-238 TDFDDGFENEGLDYD
+238 TDFDDDYEDEGLDYD
-253 TMTTGEIGGG
+253 TQTTGEQIGGG
-263 KNLGVNFPE
+263 TTLGTDFTT
-272 EIVKETECITEEALA
+272 VKETECVTEEALA
-287 ESIET
+287 ESIES

-315 IIDNKTIQEDL
+315 IIGHKKIQEDL
-326 IQHFDDEYTRF
+326 IQHFDDEYNKDLDPTENSDWRQHQIK
-337 EFKKNDYYDEGY
+337 E
-349 QKRYIEEK
+349 QKA
-357 KQAIDFAK
+357 AIDFSK

-412 KYKLTD
+412 KYKLTE

-425 VVPDGKN
+425 VIPDGKN

-476 SGYHSTY
+476 SGYHSSY
-483 RYGSYLHE
+483 RFGSYLHE
-491 GFDHQENQLAVGD
+491 GFEHQEHQLAVGD

-523 SMKALYLQVF
+523 SMKALYMQVF

-563 VAQMKTQEKVQKV
+563 VAQMKAQEKVQKV

-587 PMNYTRRHE
+587 PMNYTTRQSWDE
-596 YDDRLC
+596 DDDRLR
-602 SRNIC
+602 SRNVC

-613 VLRDKATGYQKRIN
+613 VLRDKATGYQKRLN

-648 WIGIRLCSKGEVN
+648 WIGIRLCSKSEVN
-661 RVIRNLTE
+661 RVIRNITD
-669 NYEDIQTYDKQWKKE
+669 NFDDIQKYDKLWKKE
-684 KFISIIDNAGFNE
+684 KFISIVDDAGFNE
-697 AFYMPD
+697 AFFMPD
-703 RSNGSDSDELE
+703 RNNGSDSEELE
-714 VKQKGV
+714 IKQKGV

>member
-74 PADELN
+74 PADKLN
-80 GANRSFVNVL
+80 GADRSFVNVL

-120 GFFGVSDGDIEKLS
+120 GFFGVSDDDIEQLS

-142 FKGNSSI
+142 FKGNSS
-149 LFDSEE
+149 LDFDSEE

-168 QDVLDLAREMMDR
+168 QDVLDLARDMMDR

-190 DETEVPEMPFNG
+190 DETELPEIPFNG
-202 EKDSDGE
+202 EKDGDGE
-209 YDVSNGQKSS
+209 YELGEKQPAPKGQGEDGDSQGS
-219 EEGQEGKGGKGR
+219 
-231 PDLGEDE
+231 PDRREDE
-238 TDFDDGFENEGLDYD
+238 TDFDDDYEDEGLDYD
-253 TMTTGEIGGG
+253 TQTTGEQIGGG
-263 KNLGVNFPE
+263 TTLGTDFTT
-272 EIVKETECITEEALA
+272 VKETECVTEEALA

-315 IIDNKTIQEDL
+315 IIGHKKIQEDL
-326 IQHFDDEYTRF
+326 IQHFDDEYNKDLDPTENSDWRQHQIK
-337 EFKKNDYYDEGY
+337 E
-349 QKRYIEEK
+349 QKA
-357 KQAIDFAK
+357 AIDFSK

-412 KYKLTD
+412 KYKLTE

-425 VVPDGKN
+425 VIPDGKN

-476 SGYHSTY
+476 SGYHSSY
-483 RYGSYLHE
+483 RFGSYLHE
-491 GFDHQENQLAVGD
+491 GFEHQEHQLAVGD

-523 SMKALYLQVF
+523 SMKALYMQVF

-563 VAQMKTQEKVQKV
+563 VAQMKAQEKVQKV

-587 PMNYTRRHE
+587 PMNYTTRQSWDE
-596 YDDRLC
+596 DDDRLR
-602 SRNIC
+602 SRNVC

-613 VLRDKATGYQKRIN
+613 VLRDKATGYQKRLN

-648 WIGIRLCSKGEVN
+648 WIGIRLCSKSEVN
-661 RVIRNLTE
+661 RVIRNITD
-669 NYEDIQTYDKQWKKE
+669 NFDDIQKYDKLWKKE
-684 KFISIIDNAGFNE
+684 KFISIVDDAGFNE
-697 AFYMPD
+697 AFFMPD
-703 RSNGSDSDELE
+703 RNNGSDSEELE
-714 VKQKGV
+714 IKQKGV

>member
-74 PADELN
+74 PADKLN
-80 GANRSFVNVL
+80 GADRSFVNVL

-120 GFFGVSDGDIEKLS
+120 GFFGVSDDDIEQLS

-142 FKGNSSI
+142 FKGNSS
-149 LFDSEE
+149 LDFDSEE

-168 QDVLDLAREMMDR
+168 QDVLDLARDMMDR

-190 DETEVPEMPFNG
+190 DETELPEIPFNG
-202 EKDSDGE
+202 EKDGDGE
-209 YDVSNGQKSS
+209 Y
-219 EEGQEGKGGKGR
+219 E
-231 PDLGEDE
+231 LGEKQPAPKGQGEDGDSQGSPDRREDE
-238 TDFDDGFENEGLDYD
+238 IDFDDDYEDEGLDYD
-253 TMTTGEIGGG
+253 TQTTGEQIGGG
-263 KNLGVNFPE
+263 TTLGTDFTT
-272 EIVKETECITEEALA
+272 VKETECVTEEALA
-287 ESIET
+287 ESIES

-315 IIDNKTIQEDL
+315 IIGHKKIQEDL
-326 IQHFDDEYTRF
+326 IQHFDDEYNKDLDPTENSDWRQHQIK
-337 EFKKNDYYDEGY
+337 E
-349 QKRYIEEK
+349 QKA
-357 KQAIDFAK
+357 AIDFSK

-412 KYKLTD
+412 KYKLTE

-425 VVPDGKN
+425 VIPDGKN

-476 SGYHSTY
+476 SGYHSSY
-483 RYGSYLHE
+483 RFGSYLHE
-491 GFDHQENQLAVGD
+491 GFEHQEHQLAVGD

-523 SMKALYLQVF
+523 SMKALYMQVF

-563 VAQMKTQEKVQKV
+563 VAQMKAQEKVQKV

-587 PMNYTRRHE
+587 PMNYTTRQSWDE
-596 YDDRLC
+596 DDDRLR
-602 SRNIC
+602 SRNVC
-607 SSSHVF
+607 GSSHVF
-613 VLRDKATGYQKRIN
+613 VLRDKATGYQKRLN

-648 WIGIRLCSKGEVN
+648 WIGIRLCSKSEVN
-661 RVIRNLTE
+661 RVIRNITD
-669 NYEDIQTYDKQWKKE
+669 NFDDIQKYDKLWKKE
-684 KFISIIDNAGFNE
+684 KFISIVDDAGFNE
-697 AFYMPD
+697 AFFMPD
-703 RSNGSDSDELE
+703 RNNGSDSEELE
-714 VKQKGV
+714 IKQKGV

>member
-32 RKVTTAYFDVEKRI
+32 RKVSTAYFDVEKRI

-80 GANRSFVNVL
+80 DAPRAFVNVL

-120 GFFGVSDGDIEKLS
+120 GFFGVSDGDIEQLS
-134 LIDRMNLF
+134 LIDRINLF
-142 FKGNSSI
+142 FKGNASI
-149 LFDSEE
+149 EFEPSE
-155 QVWVDRAA
+155 QVYVDRAA
-163 TTKTF
+163 VTKTF
-168 QDVLDLAREMMDR
+168 KDVLELARDMMDR
-181 AEQKDQEKV
+181 AEQKDQESE
-190 DETEVPEMPFNG
+190 ETTPPEIPFNG
-202 EKDSDGE
+202 EKDLDGE
-209 YDVSNGQKSS
+209 YELGEKQSVPAGQG
-219 EEGQEGKGGKGR
+219 EEGEGEKGKGR
-231 PDLGEDE
+231 PDLGEDD
-238 TDFDDGFENEGLDYD
+238 TDFDDEFEDEGLDYD
-253 TMTTGEIGGG
+253 TGVVGGG
-263 KNLGVNFPE
+263 TKLETEF
-272 EIVKETECITEEALA
+272 KETQCVTDEALA

-292 LVDEDSREWVYLSL
+292 LVDEDSREWVYLTM
-306 PKIKDINKV
+306 PKIKDLNTIV
-315 IIDNKTIQEDL
+315 IDNKKIREDL
-326 IQHFDDEYTRF
+326 EKHFEDEYAKVADPTMENSDWRQF
-337 EFKKNDYYDEGY
+337 QVKEQRDAIENGRRHY
-349 QKRYIEEK
+349 QT
-357 KQAIDFAK
+357 
-365 DHYLKFKKSTGKT
+365 FKKSTGKT

-412 KYKLTD
+412 KYKLTE

-425 VVPDGKN
+425 VIPDGKN

-476 SGYHSTY
+476 SGYHNSY
-483 RYGSYLHE
+483 RYGSGLHE
-491 GFDHQENQLAVGD
+491 GIEHKANQLAIGD

-512 SSRQNNRSLES
+512 SSRQNNRSLEA
-523 SMKALYLQVF
+523 SMKILYLQVYA
-533 SMNNYNIKG
+533 MNNYNIKANQP
-542 CEKYGLGGTPL
+542 YGLGGTPL

-563 VAQMKTQEKVQKV
+563 VAQMKAQEKVQKV

-587 PMNYTRRHE
+587 PMNYTAESEHFEELRQ
-596 YDDRLC
+596 
-602 SRNIC
+602 RNIC
-607 SSSHVF
+607 SGSHVF
-613 VLRDKATGYQKRIN
+613 VLRDKATGYQKRLN
-627 GSPYLTTKEIVS
+627 GSPYQTTKEIVS

-648 WIGIRLCSKGEVN
+648 WIGIRLCSKSELN
-661 RVIRNLTE
+661 RVVRNFTE
-669 NYEDIQTYDKQWKKE
+669 NYEDVQKYDKQWRKE
-684 KFISIIDNAGFNE
+684 KFISIKDDAGFTE
-697 AFYMPD
+697 AFFMPD
-703 RSNGSDSDELE
+703 RTNGSDSDELE
-714 VKQKGV
+714 IKQKGV

-739 QNKTILNR
+739 QNKTILNK
-747 FIAQIA
+747 FIEQIA

>member
-32 RKVTTAYFDVEKRI
+32 RKVSTAYFDVEKRI

-80 GANRSFVNVL
+80 DAPRAFVNVL

-120 GFFGVSDGDIEKLS
+120 GFFGVSDGDIEQLS
-134 LIDRMNLF
+134 LIDRINLF
-142 FKGNSSI
+142 FKGNASI
-149 LFDSEE
+149 EFEPSE
-155 QVWVDRAA
+155 QVYVDRAA
-163 TTKTF
+163 VTKTF
-168 QDVLDLAREMMDR
+168 KDVLELARDMMDR
-181 AEQKDQEKV
+181 AEQKDQEN
-190 DETEVPEMPFNG
+190 EEITPPEIPFNG
-202 EKDSDGE
+202 EKDLDGE
-209 YDVSNGQKSS
+209 YELGEKQSVPAGQG
-219 EEGQEGKGGKGR
+219 EDGEDGEGR
-231 PDLGEDE
+231 PDLGEDD
-238 TDFDDGFENEGLDYD
+238 TDFEDGYEDEGLDYD
-253 TMTTGEIGGG
+253 TGVVGGG
-263 KNLGVNFPE
+263 TKLETEF
-272 EIVKETECITEEALA
+272 KETECVTDEALA

-292 LVDEDSREWVYLSL
+292 LVDEDSREWVYLTM
-306 PKIKDINKV
+306 PKIKDLNTIV
-315 IIDNKTIQEDL
+315 IDNKKIREDL
-326 IQHFDDEYTRF
+326 EKHFEDEYAKVADPTMENSDWRQF
-337 EFKKNDYYDEGY
+337 QVKEQRDAIENGRRHY
-349 QKRYIEEK
+349 QT
-357 KQAIDFAK
+357 
-365 DHYLKFKKSTGKT
+365 FKKSTGKT

-412 KYKLTD
+412 KYKLTE

-425 VVPDGKN
+425 VIPDGKN

-476 SGYHSTY
+476 SGYHNSY
-483 RYGSYLHE
+483 RYGSGLHE
-491 GFDHQENQLAVGD
+491 GIEHKANQLAIGD

-512 SSRQNNRSLES
+512 SSRQNNRSLEA
-523 SMKALYLQVF
+523 SMKILYLQVYA
-533 SMNNYNIKG
+533 MNNYNIKANQP
-542 CEKYGLGGTPL
+542 YGLGGTPL

-563 VAQMKTQEKVQKV
+563 VAQMKAQEKVQKV
-576 NVVCLTDGEAN
+576 NVVCLTDGESN
-587 PMNYTRRHE
+587 PMNYTAESEHFEELRQ
-596 YDDRLC
+596 
-602 SRNIC
+602 RNIC
-607 SSSHVF
+607 SGSHVF
-613 VLRDKATGYQKRIN
+613 VLRDKATGYQKRLN
-627 GSPYLTTKEIVS
+627 GSPYQTTKEIVS

-648 WIGIRLCSKGEVN
+648 WIGIRLCSKSELN
-661 RVIRNLTE
+661 RVVRNFTE
-669 NYEDIQTYDKQWKKE
+669 NYEDIQKYDKQWRKE
-684 KFISIIDNAGFNE
+684 KFISIKDDAGFTE
-697 AFYMPD
+697 AFFMPD
-703 RSNGSDSDELE
+703 RNNGSDSDELE
-714 VKQKGV
+714 IKQKGV

-739 QNKTILNR
+739 QNKTILNK
-747 FIAQIA
+747 FIEQIA

>member
-32 RKVTTAYFDVEKRI
+32 RKVSTAYFDVEKRI

-80 GANRSFVNVL
+80 DAPRAFVNVL

-120 GFFGVSDGDIEKLS
+120 GFFGVSDGDIEQLS
-134 LIDRMNLF
+134 LIDRINLF

-149 LFDSEE
+149 DFDSDE
-155 QVWVDRAA
+155 QVYVNRAA
-163 TTKTF
+163 VTKTF
-168 QDVLDLAREMMDR
+168 QDVLELARDMMDR
-181 AEQKDQEKV
+181 AEQKDQESE
-190 DETEVPEMPFNG
+190 ETTPPEIPFNG
-202 EKDSDGE
+202 EKDLDGE
-209 YDVSNGQKSS
+209 YELGEKQSVPAGQG
-219 EEGQEGKGGKGR
+219 EEGEGEKGKGR
-231 PDLGEDE
+231 PDLGEDD
-238 TDFDDGFENEGLDYD
+238 TDFDDEFEDEGLDYD
-253 TMTTGEIGGG
+253 TGVVGGG
-263 KNLGVNFPE
+263 TKLETEF
-272 EIVKETECITEEALA
+272 KETQCVTDEALA

-292 LVDEDSREWVYLSL
+292 LVDEDSREWVYLTM
-306 PKIKDINKV
+306 PKIKDLNTIV
-315 IIDNKTIQEDL
+315 IDNKKIREDL
-326 IQHFDDEYTRF
+326 EKHFEEEYAKVADPTMENSDWRQF
-337 EFKKNDYYDEGY
+337 QVKEQRDAIENGRRHY
-349 QKRYIEEK
+349 QT
-357 KQAIDFAK
+357 
-365 DHYLKFKKSTGKT
+365 FKKSTGKT

-412 KYKLTD
+412 KYKLTE

-425 VVPDGKN
+425 VIPDGKN

-476 SGYHSTY
+476 SGYHNSY
-483 RYGSYLHE
+483 RYGSGLHE
-491 GFDHQENQLAVGD
+491 GIEHKANQLAIGD

-512 SSRQNNRSLES
+512 SSRQNNRSLEA
-523 SMKALYLQVF
+523 SMKILYLQVYA
-533 SMNNYNIKG
+533 MNNYNIKANQP
-542 CEKYGLGGTPL
+542 YGLGGTPL

-563 VAQMKTQEKVQKV
+563 VAQMKAQEKVQKV

-587 PMNYTRRHE
+587 PMNYTAESEHFEELRQ
-596 YDDRLC
+596 
-602 SRNIC
+602 RNIC
-607 SSSHVF
+607 SGSQVF
-613 VLRDKATGYQKRIN
+613 VLRDKATGYQKRLN

-648 WIGIRLCSKGEVN
+648 WIGIRLCSKSELN
-661 RVIRNLTE
+661 RVVRNFTE
-669 NYEDIQTYDKQWKKE
+669 NYEDVQKYDKQWRKE
-684 KFISIIDNAGFNE
+684 KFISIKDDAGFTE
-697 AFYMPD
+697 AFFMPD
-703 RSNGSDSDELE
+703 RNNGSDSEELE
-714 VKQKGV
+714 IKQKGV

-739 QNKTILNR
+739 QNKTILNK
-747 FIAQIA
+747 FIEQIA

>member
-32 RKVTTAYFDVEKRI
+32 RKVSTAYFDVEKRI

-80 GANRSFVNVL
+80 DAPRAFVNVL

-113 YQELWND
+113 YKELWND
-120 GFFGVSDGDIEKLS
+120 GFFGVSDDDIEKLS
-134 LIDRMNLF
+134 LIDRINLF
-142 FKGNSSI
+142 FKGNSTI
-149 LFDSEE
+149 DFDSDE
-155 QVWVDRAA
+155 QVYVDRAA
-163 TTKTF
+163 VTKTF

-181 AEQKDQEKV
+181 AEQKDLEKI
-190 DETEVPEMPFNG
+190 DETEVPEIPFNG
-202 EKDSDGE
+202 EKDGDGE
-209 YDVSNGQKSS
+209 YELGQKQPAPAGQG
-219 EEGQEGKGGKGR
+219 EEGEGEKGQGR
-231 PDLGEDE
+231 PDLGEDD
-238 TDFDDGFENEGLDYD
+238 TPFDDEFDDEGLDYD
-253 TMTTGEIGGG
+253 TGVVGGG
-263 KNLGVNFPE
+263 TNLETEFR
-272 EIVKETECITEEALA
+272 ETECVTDEALA

-292 LVDEDSREWVYLSL
+292 LVDEDSREWVYLTM
-306 PKIKDINKV
+306 PKITNIDKL
-315 IIDNKTIQEDL
+315 IIDNKKIREDL
-326 IQHFDDEYTRF
+326 EKHFDDEYAKELDPSENSDWRQ
-337 EFKKNDYYDEGY
+337 Y
-349 QKRYIEEK
+349 QIKEQK
-357 KQAIDFAK
+357 DAIDTGRR
-365 DHYLKFKKSTGKT
+365 HYQTFKKSTGKT

-412 KYKLTD
+412 KYKLTE

-425 VVPDGKN
+425 VIPDGKN

-476 SGYHSTY
+476 SGYHNSY
-483 RYGSYLHE
+483 RYGSGLHE
-491 GFDHQENQLAVGD
+491 GIEHKANQLAIGD

-512 SSRQNNRSLES
+512 SSRQNNRSLEA
-523 SMKALYLQVF
+523 SMKILYLQVF
-533 SMNNYNIKG
+533 AMNNYNIKANQP
-542 CEKYGLGGTPL
+542 YGLGGTPL

-563 VAQMKTQEKVQKV
+563 VAQMRAQEKVQKV

-587 PMNYTRRHE
+587 PMNYTAESEHFEELRQ
-596 YDDRLC
+596 
-602 SRNIC
+602 RNIC
-607 SSSHVF
+607 SGSQVF
-613 VLRDKATGYQKRIN
+613 VLRDKSTGYQKRLN

-648 WIGIRLCSKGEVN
+648 WIGIRLCSKSELN
-661 RVIRNLTE
+661 RVVRNLCE
-669 NYEDIQTYDKQWKKE
+669 NYEDLQKFDKQWRKE
-684 KFISIIDNAGFNE
+684 KFISIKDDAGFTE
-697 AFYMPD
+697 AFFMPD
-703 RSNGSDSDELE
+703 RNNGSDNEELE
-714 VKQKGV
+714 IKQKGV

-739 QNKTILNR
+739 QNKTILNK
-747 FIAQIA
+747 FIEHIA

>member
-22 LATENLTIEH
+22 LATEILTIEH
-32 RKVTTAYFDVEKRI
+32 RKVSTAYFDVEKRI

-80 GANRSFVNVL
+80 DAPRAFVNVL

-113 YQELWND
+113 YKELWND
-120 GFFGVSDGDIEKLS
+120 GFFGVSDDDIEKLS
-134 LIDRMNLF
+134 LIDRINLF
-142 FKGNSSI
+142 FKGNSTI
-149 LFDSEE
+149 DFDSDE
-155 QVWVDRAA
+155 QVYVDRAA
-163 TTKTF
+163 VTKTF

-181 AEQKDQEKV
+181 AEQKDLEKI
-190 DETEVPEMPFNG
+190 DETEVPEIPFNG
-202 EKDSDGE
+202 EKDGDGE
-209 YDVSNGQKSS
+209 YELGQKQPAPAGQG
-219 EEGQEGKGGKGR
+219 EEGEGEKGQGR
-231 PDLGEDE
+231 PDLGEDD
-238 TDFDDGFENEGLDYD
+238 TPFDDEFDDEGLDYD
-253 TMTTGEIGGG
+253 TGVVGGG
-263 KNLGVNFPE
+263 TNLETEFR
-272 EIVKETECITEEALA
+272 ETECVTDEALA

-292 LVDEDSREWVYLSL
+292 LVDEDSREWVYLTM
-306 PKIKDINKV
+306 PKITNIDKLIV
-315 IIDNKTIQEDL
+315 DNKKIREDL
-326 IQHFDDEYTRF
+326 EKHFDDEYAKELDPSENSDWRQ
-337 EFKKNDYYDEGY
+337 Y
-349 QKRYIEEK
+349 QIKEQK
-357 KQAIDFAK
+357 DAIDTGRR
-365 DHYLKFKKSTGKT
+365 HYQTFKKSTGKT

-412 KYKLTD
+412 KYKLTE

-425 VVPDGKN
+425 VIPDGKN

-476 SGYHSTY
+476 SGYHNSY
-483 RYGSYLHE
+483 RYGSGLHE
-491 GFDHQENQLAVGD
+491 GIEHKANQLAIGD

-512 SSRQNNRSLES
+512 SSRQNNRSLEA
-523 SMKALYLQVF
+523 SMKILYLQVF
-533 SMNNYNIKG
+533 AMNNYNIKANQP
-542 CEKYGLGGTPL
+542 YGLGGTPL

-563 VAQMKTQEKVQKV
+563 VAQMKAQEKVQKV

-587 PMNYTRRHE
+587 PMNYTAESEHFEELRQ
-596 YDDRLC
+596 
-602 SRNIC
+602 RNIC
-607 SSSHVF
+607 SGSQVF
-613 VLRDKATGYQKRIN
+613 VLRDKATGYQKRLN

-648 WIGIRLCSKGEVN
+648 WIGIRLCSKSELN
-661 RVIRNLTE
+661 RVCRNLCE
-669 NYEDIQTYDKQWKKE
+669 NYEDVQKFDKQWRKE
-684 KFISIIDNAGFNE
+684 KFISIKDDAGFTE
-697 AFYMPD
+697 AFFMPD
-703 RSNGSDSDELE
+703 RNNGSDNEELE
-714 VKQKGV
+714 IKQKGV

-739 QNKTILNR
+739 QNKTILNK
-747 FIAQIA
+747 FIEQIA

>member
-74 PADELN
+74 PADSLN
-80 GANRSFVNVL
+80 GADRSFVNVL

-120 GFFGVSDGDIEKLS
+120 GFFGVSDDDIEQLS

-142 FKGNSSI
+142 FKGNSS
-149 LFDSEE
+149 LDFDSEE

-168 QDVLDLAREMMDR
+168 QDVLDLARDMMDR

-190 DETEVPEMPFNG
+190 DETELPEIPFNG
-202 EKDSDGE
+202 EKDGDGE
-209 YDVSNGQKSS
+209 YELGEKQPAPKGQGEDGDSQGS
-219 EEGQEGKGGKGR
+219 
-231 PDLGEDE
+231 PDRREDE
-238 TDFDDGFENEGLDYD
+238 TDFDDDYEDEGLDYD
-253 TMTTGEIGGG
+253 TQTTGEQIGGG
-263 KNLGVNFPE
+263 TTLGTDFTT
-272 EIVKETECITEEALA
+272 VKETECVTEEALA

-292 LVDEDSREWVYLSL
+292 LVDEDSREWIYLSL

-315 IIDNKTIQEDL
+315 IIGHKKIQEDL
-326 IQHFDDEYTRF
+326 IQHFDDEYNKDLDPTENSDWRQHQIK
-337 EFKKNDYYDEGY
+337 E
-349 QKRYIEEK
+349 QKA
-357 KQAIDFAK
+357 AIDFSK

-412 KYKLTD
+412 KYKLTE

-425 VVPDGKN
+425 VIPDGKN

-476 SGYHSTY
+476 SGYHSSY
-483 RYGSYLHE
+483 RFGSYLHE
-491 GFDHQENQLAVGD
+491 GFEHQEHQLAVGD

-523 SMKALYLQVF
+523 SMKALYMQVF

-563 VAQMKTQEKVQKV
+563 VAQMKAQEKVQKV

-587 PMNYTRRHE
+587 PMNYTTRQSWDE
-596 YDDRLC
+596 DDDRLR
-602 SRNIC
+602 SRNVC

-613 VLRDKATGYQKRIN
+613 VLRDKATGYQKRLN

-648 WIGIRLCSKGEVN
+648 WIGIRLCSKSEVN
-661 RVIRNLTE
+661 RVIRNITD
-669 NYEDIQTYDKQWKKE
+669 NFDDIQKYDKLWKKE
-684 KFISIIDNAGFNE
+684 KFISIVDDAGFNE
-697 AFYMPD
+697 AFFMPD
-703 RSNGSDSDELE
+703 RNNGSDSEELE

-739 QNKTILNR
+739 QNKTILNK
-747 FIAQIA
+747 FIEQIA

>member
-53 SASNTVYDLLVGHEV
+53 SASNIVYDLLVGHEV

-74 PADELN
+74 PADSLN
-80 GANRSFVNVL
+80 GADRSFVNVL

-134 LIDRMNLF
+134 LIDRINLF
-142 FKGNSSI
+142 FKGNSTI
-149 LFDSEE
+149 EFDSDE

-181 AEQKDQEKV
+181 AEQKDLEKV
-190 DETEVPEMPFNG
+190 NETEVPEIPFNG

-209 YDVSNGQKSS
+209 YEVGQKQPAPK
-219 EEGQEGKGGKGR
+219 GQGEDGEGGKGR
-231 PDLGEDE
+231 PDLGEDDTE
-238 TDFDDGFENEGLDYD
+238 FDDEFEDEGLDYD
-253 TMTTGEIGGG
+253 TMTTGQIGGG
-263 KNLGVNFPE
+263 TDLSVDFQENE
-272 EIVKETECITEEALA
+272 VKETICITEEALA

-292 LVDEDSREWVYLSL
+292 LVDDDAREWIYLSM

-315 IIDNKTIQEDL
+315 IIDNKTIREDL
-326 IQHFDDEYTRF
+326 EKHFEDEYNKDLDPTLDKDDWRQ
-337 EFKKNDYYDEGY
+337 Y
-349 QKRYIEEK
+349 QVKEQRA
-357 KQAIDFAK
+357 AIDFAK
-365 DHYLKFKKSTGKT
+365 SHYLKFKKSTGKT

-412 KYKLTD
+412 KYKLTE

-425 VVPDGKN
+425 VIPDGKN

-476 SGYHSTY
+476 SGYHSSY
-483 RYGSYLHE
+483 RHGSGLHE
-491 GFDHQENQLAVGD
+491 GFEHKEHQLAVGD

-512 SSRQNNRSLES
+512 SSRQNNQSLEK
-523 SMKALYLQVF
+523 SMRALYLQVF
-533 SMNNYNIKG
+533 SMNNYNMKG
-542 CEKYGLGGTPL
+542 CSQYGLGGTPL

-563 VAQMKTQEKVQKV
+563 VAQMKLQEKVQKV

-587 PMNYTRRHE
+587 PMNYTTHSE
-596 YDDRLC
+596 YYDDTLRQ
-602 SRNIC
+602 RNIC
-607 SSSHVF
+607 SGSQVF
-613 VLRDKATGYQKRIN
+613 VLRDKTTGYQKRLN

-648 WIGIRLCSKGEVN
+648 WIGIRLCSKSELN
-661 RVIRNLTE
+661 RVIRNFTE
-669 NYEDIQTYDKQWKKE
+669 NYEDIAKYDKLWKKE
-684 KFISIIDNAGFNE
+684 KFISIVDDAGFNE
-697 AFYMPD
+697 AFFMPD
-703 RSNGSDSDELE
+703 RSNGSDNDELE
-714 VKQKGV
+714 IKQKGV

>member
-32 RKVTTAYFDVEKRI
+32 RKVSTAYFDVEKRI

-80 GANRSFVNVL
+80 DAPRAFVNVL

-113 YQELWND
+113 YKELWND
-120 GFFGVSDGDIEKLS
+120 GFFGVSDDDIEKLS
-134 LIDRMNLF
+134 LIDRINLF
-142 FKGNSSI
+142 FKGNSTI
-149 LFDSEE
+149 DFDSDE
-155 QVWVDRAA
+155 QVYVDRAA
-163 TTKTF
+163 VTKTF

-181 AEQKDQEKV
+181 AEQKDLEKI
-190 DETEVPEMPFNG
+190 DETEVPEIPFNG
-202 EKDSDGE
+202 EKDGDGE
-209 YDVSNGQKSS
+209 YELGQKQPAPAGQG
-219 EEGQEGKGGKGR
+219 EEGEGEKGQGR
-231 PDLGEDE
+231 PDLGEDD
-238 TDFDDGFENEGLDYD
+238 TPFDDEFDDEGLDYD
-253 TMTTGEIGGG
+253 TGVVGGG
-263 KNLGVNFPE
+263 TNLETEFR
-272 EIVKETECITEEALA
+272 ETECVTDEALA

-292 LVDEDSREWVYLSL
+292 LVDEDSREWVYLTM
-306 PKIKDINKV
+306 PKITNIDKL
-315 IIDNKTIQEDL
+315 IIDNKKIREDL
-326 IQHFDDEYTRF
+326 EKHFDDEYAKELDPSENSDWRQ
-337 EFKKNDYYDEGY
+337 Y
-349 QKRYIEEK
+349 QIKEQK
-357 KQAIDFAK
+357 DAIDTGRR
-365 DHYLKFKKSTGKT
+365 HYQTFKKSTGKT

-412 KYKLTD
+412 KYKLTE

-425 VVPDGKN
+425 VIPDGKN

-476 SGYHSTY
+476 SGYHSSY
-483 RYGSYLHE
+483 RYGSGLHE
-491 GFDHQENQLAVGD
+491 GIEHKEHQLAIGD

-512 SSRQNNRSLES
+512 SSRQNNRSLEA
-523 SMKALYLQVF
+523 SMKILYLQVF
-533 SMNNYNIKG
+533 AMNNYNIKANQP
-542 CEKYGLGGTPL
+542 YGLGGTPL

-563 VAQMKTQEKVQKV
+563 VAQMRAQEKVQKV

-587 PMNYTRRHE
+587 PMNYTAESEHFEELRQ
-596 YDDRLC
+596 
-602 SRNIC
+602 RNIC
-607 SSSHVF
+607 SGSQVF
-613 VLRDKATGYQKRIN
+613 VLRDKSTGYQKRLN

-648 WIGIRLCSKGEVN
+648 WIGIRLCSKSELN
-661 RVIRNLTE
+661 RVVRNLCE
-669 NYEDIQTYDKQWKKE
+669 NYEDLQKFDKQWRKE
-684 KFISIIDNAGFNE
+684 KFISIKDDAGFTE
-697 AFYMPD
+697 AFFMPD
-703 RSNGSDSDELE
+703 RNNGSDNEELE
-714 VKQKGV
+714 IKQKGV

-739 QNKTILNR
+739 QNKTILNK
-747 FIAQIA
+747 FIEHIA

>member
-74 PADELN
+74 PADKLN
-80 GANRSFVNVL
+80 GADRSFVNVL

-120 GFFGVSDGDIEKLS
+120 GFFGVSDDDIEQLS

-142 FKGNSSI
+142 FKGNSS
-149 LFDSEE
+149 LDFDSEE

-168 QDVLDLAREMMDR
+168 QDVLDLARDMMDR

-190 DETEVPEMPFNG
+190 DETELPEIPFNG
-202 EKDSDGE
+202 EKDGDGE
-209 YDVSNGQKSS
+209 YELGEKQPAPKGQGEDGDSQGS
-219 EEGQEGKGGKGR
+219 
-231 PDLGEDE
+231 PDRREDE
-238 TDFDDGFENEGLDYD
+238 TDFDDDYEDEGLDYD
-253 TMTTGEIGGG
+253 TQTTGEQIGGG
-263 KNLGVNFPE
+263 TTLGTDFTT
-272 EIVKETECITEEALA
+272 VKETECVTEEALA
-287 ESIET
+287 ESIES

-315 IIDNKTIQEDL
+315 IIGHKKIQEDL
-326 IQHFDDEYTRF
+326 IQHFDDEYNKDLDPTENSDWRQHQIK
-337 EFKKNDYYDEGY
+337 E
-349 QKRYIEEK
+349 QKA
-357 KQAIDFAK
+357 AIDFSK

-412 KYKLTD
+412 KYKLTE

-425 VVPDGKN
+425 VIPDGKN

-476 SGYHSTY
+476 SGYHSSY
-483 RYGSYLHE
+483 RFGSYLHE
-491 GFDHQENQLAVGD
+491 GFEHQEHQLAVGD

-523 SMKALYLQVF
+523 SMKALYMQVF

-563 VAQMKTQEKVQKV
+563 VAQMKAQEKVQKV

-587 PMNYTRRHE
+587 PMNYTTRQSWDE
-596 YDDRLC
+596 DDDRLR
-602 SRNIC
+602 SRNVC

-613 VLRDKATGYQKRIN
+613 VLRDKATGYQKRLN

-648 WIGIRLCSKGEVN
+648 WIGIRLCSKSEVN
-661 RVIRNLTE
+661 RVIRNITD
-669 NYEDIQTYDKQWKKE
+669 NFDDIQKYDKLWKKE
-684 KFISIIDNAGFNE
+684 KFISIVDDAGFNE
-697 AFYMPD
+697 AFFMPD
-703 RSNGSDSDELE
+703 RNNGSDSEELE
-714 VKQKGV
+714 IKQKGV

>member
-74 PADELN
+74 PADKLN
-80 GANRSFVNVL
+80 GADRSFVNVL

-120 GFFGVSDGDIEKLS
+120 GFFGVSDDDIEQLS

-142 FKGNSSI
+142 FKGNSS
-149 LFDSEE
+149 LDFDSEE

-168 QDVLDLAREMMDR
+168 QDVLDLARDMMDR

-190 DETEVPEMPFNG
+190 DETELPEIPFNG
-202 EKDSDGE
+202 EKDGDGE
-209 YDVSNGQKSS
+209 YELGEKQPAPKGQGEDGDSQGS
-219 EEGQEGKGGKGR
+219 
-231 PDLGEDE
+231 PDRREDE
-238 TDFDDGFENEGLDYD
+238 TDFDDDYEDEGLDYD
-253 TMTTGEIGGG
+253 TQTTGEQIGGG
-263 KNLGVNFPE
+263 TTLGTDFTT
-272 EIVKETECITEEALA
+272 VKETECVTEEALA

-315 IIDNKTIQEDL
+315 IIGHKKIQEDL
-326 IQHFDDEYTRF
+326 IQHFDDEYNKDLNPTENSDWRQHQIK
-337 EFKKNDYYDEGY
+337 E
-349 QKRYIEEK
+349 QKA
-357 KQAIDFAK
+357 AIDFSK

-412 KYKLTD
+412 KYKLTE

-425 VVPDGKN
+425 VIPDGKN

-476 SGYHSTY
+476 SGYHSSY
-483 RYGSYLHE
+483 RFGSYLHE
-491 GFDHQENQLAVGD
+491 GFEHQEHQLAVGD

-523 SMKALYLQVF
+523 SMKALYMQVF

-563 VAQMKTQEKVQKV
+563 VAQMKAQEKVQKV

-587 PMNYTRRHE
+587 PMNYTTRQSWDE
-596 YDDRLC
+596 DDDRLR
-602 SRNIC
+602 SRNVC

-613 VLRDKATGYQKRIN
+613 VLRDKATGYQKRLN

-648 WIGIRLCSKGEVN
+648 WIGIRLCSKSEVN
-661 RVIRNLTE
+661 RVIRNITD
-669 NYEDIQTYDKQWKKE
+669 NFDDIQKYDKLWKKE
-684 KFISIIDNAGFNE
+684 KFISIVDDAGFNE
-697 AFYMPD
+697 AFFMPD
-703 RSNGSDSDELE
+703 RNNGSDSEELE

-739 QNKTILNR
+739 QNKTILNK
-747 FIAQIA
+747 FIEQIA

>member
-74 PADELN
+74 PADKLN
-80 GANRSFVNVL
+80 GADRSFVNVL

-120 GFFGVSDGDIEKLS
+120 GFFGVSDDDIEQLS

-142 FKGNSSI
+142 FKGNSS
-149 LFDSEE
+149 LDFDSEE

-168 QDVLDLAREMMDR
+168 QDVLDLARDMMDR

-190 DETEVPEMPFNG
+190 DETELPEIPFNG
-202 EKDSDGE
+202 EKDGDGE
-209 YDVSNGQKSS
+209 Y
-219 EEGQEGKGGKGR
+219 E
-231 PDLGEDE
+231 LGEKQPAPKGQGEDGDSQGSPDRREDE
-238 TDFDDGFENEGLDYD
+238 IDFDDDYEDEGLDYD
-253 TMTTGEIGGG
+253 TQTTGEQIGGG
-263 KNLGVNFPE
+263 TTLGTDFTT
-272 EIVKETECITEEALA
+272 VKETECVTEEALA

-315 IIDNKTIQEDL
+315 IIGHKKIQEDL
-326 IQHFDDEYTRF
+326 IQHFDDEYNKDLDPTENSDWRQHQIK
-337 EFKKNDYYDEGY
+337 E
-349 QKRYIEEK
+349 QKA
-357 KQAIDFAK
+357 AIDFSK

-412 KYKLTD
+412 KYKLTE

-425 VVPDGKN
+425 VIPDGKN

-476 SGYHSTY
+476 SGYHSSY
-483 RYGSYLHE
+483 RFGSYLHE
-491 GFDHQENQLAVGD
+491 GFEHQEHQLAVGD

-523 SMKALYLQVF
+523 SMKALYMQVF

-563 VAQMKTQEKVQKV
+563 VAQMKAQEKVQKV

-587 PMNYTRRHE
+587 PMNYTTRQSWDE
-596 YDDRLC
+596 DDDRLR
-602 SRNIC
+602 SRNVC
-607 SSSHVF
+607 GSSHVF
-613 VLRDKATGYQKRIN
+613 VLRDKATGYQKRLN

-648 WIGIRLCSKGEVN
+648 WIGIRLCSKSEVN
-661 RVIRNLTE
+661 RVIRNITD
-669 NYEDIQTYDKQWKKE
+669 NFDDIQKYDKLWKKE
-684 KFISIIDNAGFNE
+684 KFISIVDDAGFNE
-697 AFYMPD
+697 AFFMPD
-703 RSNGSDSDELE
+703 RNNGSDSEELE
-714 VKQKGV
+714 IKQKGV

>member
-32 RKVTTAYFDVEKRI
+32 RKVSTAYFDVEKRI

-80 GANRSFVNVL
+80 DAPRAFVNVL

-113 YQELWND
+113 YKELWND
-120 GFFGVSDGDIEKLS
+120 GFFGVSDDDIEKLS
-134 LIDRMNLF
+134 LIDRINLF
-142 FKGNSSI
+142 FKGNSTI
-149 LFDSEE
+149 DFDSDE
-155 QVWVDRAA
+155 QVYVDRAA
-163 TTKTF
+163 VTKTF

-181 AEQKDQEKV
+181 AEEKDQEKI
-190 DETEVPEMPFNG
+190 DETEVPEIPFNG
-202 EKDSDGE
+202 EKDGDGE
-209 YDVSNGQKSS
+209 YELGQKQPAPAGQG
-219 EEGQEGKGGKGR
+219 EEGEGEKGQGR
-231 PDLGEDE
+231 PDLGEDD
-238 TDFDDGFENEGLDYD
+238 TDFDDEFEDEGLDYD
-253 TMTTGEIGGG
+253 TGVVGGG
-263 KNLGVNFPE
+263 TNLETEFR
-272 EIVKETECITEEALA
+272 ETECVTDEALA

-292 LVDEDSREWVYLSL
+292 LVDEDSREWVYLTM
-306 PKIKDINKV
+306 PKITNIDKL
-315 IIDNKTIQEDL
+315 IIDNKKIREDL
-326 IQHFDDEYTRF
+326 EKHFDDEYAKELDPSENSDWRQ
-337 EFKKNDYYDEGY
+337 Y
-349 QKRYIEEK
+349 QIKEQK
-357 KQAIDFAK
+357 DAIDTGRR
-365 DHYLKFKKSTGKT
+365 HYQTFKKSTGKT

-412 KYKLTD
+412 KYKLTE

-425 VVPDGKN
+425 VIPDGKN

-476 SGYHSTY
+476 SGYHNSY
-483 RYGSYLHE
+483 RYGSGLHE
-491 GFDHQENQLAVGD
+491 GIEHKANQLAIGD

-512 SSRQNNRSLES
+512 SSRQNNRSLEA
-523 SMKALYLQVF
+523 SMKILYLQVF
-533 SMNNYNIKG
+533 AMNNYNIKANQP
-542 CEKYGLGGTPL
+542 YGLGGTPL

-563 VAQMKTQEKVQKV
+563 VAQMRAQEKVQKV

-587 PMNYTRRHE
+587 PMNYTAESEHFEELRQ
-596 YDDRLC
+596 
-602 SRNIC
+602 RNIC
-607 SSSHVF
+607 SGSQVF
-613 VLRDKATGYQKRIN
+613 VLRDKSTGYQKRLN

-648 WIGIRLCSKGEVN
+648 WIGIRLCSKSELN
-661 RVIRNLTE
+661 RVVRNLCE
-669 NYEDIQTYDKQWKKE
+669 NYEDLQKFDKQWRKE
-684 KFISIIDNAGFNE
+684 KFISIKDDAGFTE
-697 AFYMPD
+697 AFFMPD
-703 RSNGSDSDELE
+703 RNNGSDNEELE
-714 VKQKGV
+714 IKQKGV

-739 QNKTILNR
+739 QNKTILNK
-747 FIAQIA
+747 FIEHIA

>member
-32 RKVTTAYFDVEKRI
+32 RKVSTAYFDVEKRI

-80 GANRSFVNVL
+80 DAPRAFVNVL

-113 YQELWND
+113 YKELWND
-120 GFFGVSDGDIEKLS
+120 GFFGVSDDDIEKLS
-134 LIDRMNLF
+134 LIDRINLF
-142 FKGNSSI
+142 FKGNSTI
-149 LFDSEE
+149 DFDSDE
-155 QVWVDRAA
+155 QVYVDRAA
-163 TTKTF
+163 VTKTF

-181 AEQKDQEKV
+181 AEQKDLEKI
-190 DETEVPEMPFNG
+190 DETEVPEIPFNG
-202 EKDSDGE
+202 EKDGDGE
-209 YDVSNGQKSS
+209 YELGQKQPAPAGQG
-219 EEGQEGKGGKGR
+219 EEGEGEKGQGR
-231 PDLGEDE
+231 PDLGEDD
-238 TDFDDGFENEGLDYD
+238 TPFDDEFDDEGLDYD
-253 TMTTGEIGGG
+253 TGVVGGG
-263 KNLGVNFPE
+263 TNLETEFR
-272 EIVKETECITEEALA
+272 ETECVTDEALA

-292 LVDEDSREWVYLSL
+292 LVDEDSREWVYLTM
-306 PKIKDINKV
+306 PKITNIDKLIV
-315 IIDNKTIQEDL
+315 DNKKIREDL
-326 IQHFDDEYTRF
+326 EKHFDDEYAKELDPSENSDWRQ
-337 EFKKNDYYDEGY
+337 Y
-349 QKRYIEEK
+349 QIKEQK
-357 KQAIDFAK
+357 DAIDTGRR
-365 DHYLKFKKSTGKT
+365 HYQTFKKSTGKT

-412 KYKLTD
+412 KYKLTE

-425 VVPDGKN
+425 VIPDGKN

-476 SGYHSTY
+476 SGYHSSY
-483 RYGSYLHE
+483 RFGSYLHE
-491 GFDHQENQLAVGD
+491 GFEHQEHQLAVGD

-523 SMKALYLQVF
+523 SMKALYMQVF

-563 VAQMKTQEKVQKV
+563 VAQMKAQEKVQKV

-714 VKQKGV
+714 IKQKGV

>member
-32 RKVTTAYFDVEKRI
+32 RKVSTAYFDVEKRI

-80 GANRSFVNVL
+80 DAPRAFVNVL

-113 YQELWND
+113 YKELWND
-120 GFFGVSDGDIEKLS
+120 GFFGVSDDDIEKLS
-134 LIDRMNLF
+134 LIDRINLF
-142 FKGNSSI
+142 FKGNSTI
-149 LFDSEE
+149 DFDSDE
-155 QVWVDRAA
+155 QVYVDRAA
-163 TTKTF
+163 VTKTF

-181 AEQKDQEKV
+181 AEQKDLEKI
-190 DETEVPEMPFNG
+190 DETEVPEIPFNG
-202 EKDSDGE
+202 EKDGDGE
-209 YDVSNGQKSS
+209 YELGQKQPAPAGQG
-219 EEGQEGKGGKGR
+219 EEGEGEKGQGR
-231 PDLGEDE
+231 PDLGEDD
-238 TDFDDGFENEGLDYD
+238 TPFDDEFDDEGLDYD
-253 TMTTGEIGGG
+253 TGVVGGG
-263 KNLGVNFPE
+263 TNLETEFR
-272 EIVKETECITEEALA
+272 ETECVTDEALA

-292 LVDEDSREWVYLSL
+292 LVDEDSREWVYLTM
-306 PKIKDINKV
+306 PKITNIDKLIV
-315 IIDNKTIQEDL
+315 DNKKIREDL
-326 IQHFDDEYTRF
+326 EKHFDDEYAKELDPSENSDWRQ
-337 EFKKNDYYDEGY
+337 Y
-349 QKRYIEEK
+349 QIKEQK
-357 KQAIDFAK
+357 DAIDTGRR
-365 DHYLKFKKSTGKT
+365 HYQTFKKSTGKT

-412 KYKLTD
+412 KYKLTE

-425 VVPDGKN
+425 VIPDGKN

-476 SGYHSTY
+476 SGYHNSY
-483 RYGSYLHE
+483 RYGSGLHE
-491 GFDHQENQLAVGD
+491 GIEHKANQLAIGD

-512 SSRQNNRSLES
+512 SSRQNNRSLEA
-523 SMKALYLQVF
+523 SMKILYLQVF
-533 SMNNYNIKG
+533 AMNNYNIKASQP
-542 CEKYGLGGTPL
+542 YGLGGTPL

-563 VAQMKTQEKVQKV
+563 VAQMKAQEKVQKV

-587 PMNYTRRHE
+587 PMNYTAESEHFEELRQ
-596 YDDRLC
+596 
-602 SRNIC
+602 RNIC
-607 SSSHVF
+607 SGSQVF
-613 VLRDKATGYQKRIN
+613 VLRDKATGYQKRLN

-648 WIGIRLCSKGEVN
+648 WIGIRLCSKSELN
-661 RVIRNLTE
+661 RVCRNLCE
-669 NYEDIQTYDKQWKKE
+669 NYEDVQKFDKQWRKE
-684 KFISIIDNAGFNE
+684 KFISIKDDAGFTE
-697 AFYMPD
+697 AFFMPD
-703 RSNGSDSDELE
+703 RNNGSDSEELE
-714 VKQKGV
+714 IKQKGV

-739 QNKTILNR
+739 QNKTILNK
-747 FIAQIA
+747 FIEQIA

>member
-74 PADELN
+74 PADKLN
-80 GANRSFVNVL
+80 GADRSFVNVL

-120 GFFGVSDGDIEKLS
+120 GFFGVSDGDIEQLS

-168 QDVLDLAREMMDR
+168 QDVLDLARDMMDR

-190 DETEVPEMPFNG
+190 DETELPEIPFNG
-202 EKDSDGE
+202 EKDGDGE
-209 YDVSNGQKSS
+209 YELGEKQPAPKGQGEDGDSQGS
-219 EEGQEGKGGKGR
+219 
-231 PDLGEDE
+231 PDRREDE
-238 TDFDDGFENEGLDYD
+238 TDFDDDYEDEGLDYD
-253 TMTTGEIGGG
+253 TQTTGEQIGGG
-263 KNLGVNFPE
+263 TTLGTDFTT
-272 EIVKETECITEEALA
+272 VKETECVTEEALA

-315 IIDNKTIQEDL
+315 IIGHKKIQEDL
-326 IQHFDDEYTRF
+326 IQHFDDEYNKDLNPTENSDWRQHQIK
-337 EFKKNDYYDEGY
+337 E
-349 QKRYIEEK
+349 QKA
-357 KQAIDFAK
+357 AIDFSK

-412 KYKLTD
+412 KYKLTE

-425 VVPDGKN
+425 VIPDGKN

-476 SGYHSTY
+476 SGYHSSY
-483 RYGSYLHE
+483 RFGSYLHE
-491 GFDHQENQLAVGD
+491 GFEHQEHQLAVGD

-523 SMKALYLQVF
+523 SMKALYMQVF

-542 CEKYGLGGTPL
+542 CEQYGLGGTPL

-563 VAQMKTQEKVQKV
+563 VAQMKAQEKVQKV

-587 PMNYTRRHE
+587 PMNYTTRQSWDE
-596 YDDRLC
+596 DDDRLR
-602 SRNIC
+602 SRNVC

-613 VLRDKATGYQKRIN
+613 VLRDKATGYQKRLN

-648 WIGIRLCSKGEVN
+648 WIGIRLCSKSEVN
-661 RVIRNLTE
+661 RVIRNITD
-669 NYEDIQTYDKQWKKE
+669 NFDDIQKYDKLWKKE
-684 KFISIIDNAGFNE
+684 KFISIVDDAGFNE
-697 AFYMPD
+697 AFFMPD
-703 RSNGSDSDELE
+703 RNNGSDSEELE
-714 VKQKGV
+714 IKQKGV